1 MGLFKKKLTV
11 NEAVNKARTT
21 ENAYLIDCRTKS
33 EYKSGHVSGA
43 ISWPADTMTEERT
56 LRRFQD
62 KAAQLYIVGS
72 YTHKPEAAVKKFK
85 KMGYKNA
92 EAGGVME
99 EHHGLLTK

>member
-1 MGLFKKKLTV
+1 
-11 NEAVNKARTT
+11 
-21 ENAYLIDCRTKS
+21 
-33 EYKSGHVSGA
+33 
-43 ISWPADTMTEERT
+43 MTEERT

-72 YTHKPEAAVKKFK
+72 YTQKPEAAVKKFK

>member
-21 ENAYLIDCRTKS
+21 ENAYLIDCRTKP

-56 LRRFQD
+56 LRRFH
-62 KAAQLYIVGS
+62 IVGS
-72 YTHKPEAAVKKFK
+72 YTQKPEAVVKKFK
-85 KMGYKNA
+85 KMGYKNV
-92 EAGGVME
+92 EAGGLME

>member
-11 NEAVNKARTT
+11 NMAINKVRTT

-43 ISWPADTMTEERT
+43 INWPADTMTEERT

-62 KAAQLYIVGS
+62 KEAELYLVGS
-72 YTHKPEAAVKKFK
+72 YNQKPEAAVKKFK
-85 KMGYKNA
+85 KMGYRNV
-92 EAGGVME
+92 EAGGLME
-99 EHHGLLTK
+99 EHHGLLVK

>member
-21 ENAYLIDCRTKS
+21 ENAYLIDCRTKP

-62 KAAQLYIVGS
+62 KSAELYIVS
-72 YTHKPEAAVKKFK
+72 
-85 KMGYKNA
+85 
-92 EAGGVME
+92 
-99 EHHGLLTK
+99 GLKQQQSFIQKIA